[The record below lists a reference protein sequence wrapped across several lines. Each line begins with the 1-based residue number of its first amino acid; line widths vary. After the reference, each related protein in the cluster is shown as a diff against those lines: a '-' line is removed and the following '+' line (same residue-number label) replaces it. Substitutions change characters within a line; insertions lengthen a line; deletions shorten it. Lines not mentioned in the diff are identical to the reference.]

1 MYADNDERAI
11 FFAKG
16 VVETVKNWIGFQ
28 ISFMCM
34 VGWQLCYQYTSITI
48 KNEALF
54 SDTKIVTSVY
64 SQSLRE
70 DAEMINKIK
79 LTEFL

>member
-1 MYADNDERAI
+1 MAAMLHTWSI
-11 FFAKG
+11 IIKWS
-16 VVETVKNWIGFQ
+16 VV
-28 ISFMCM
+28 
-34 VGWQLCYQYTSITI
+34 
-48 KNEALF
+48 

-64 SQSLRE
+64 SQSFEGTL